1 MFLENQ
7 FDIPKI
13 DTDRVEQIKKEIFG
27 SGRWVCPGLIFKN
40 L

>member
-13 DTDRVEQIKKEIFG
+13 DTDRIEQIKKKFLG
-27 SGRWVCPGLIFKN
+27 QAGGFVLD
-40 L
+40 